1 MCPAGS
7 GLPPV
12 LPSLLS
18 HPALCPGSRAETDR
32 ITVVPCPVAS
42 DWVGQWETQARD
54 GGGQE
59 RGLGVLT
66 PWLPPEGQA
75 SAQASLSMSPY
86 GLSFEQTLTEPP
98 SPSPLCPSG
107 VRALPHVPQTC
118 PP

>member
-1 MCPAGS
+1 MCPAGA

-18 HPALCPGSRAETDR
+18 HPALCPGGLAETDH

-42 DWVGQWETQARD
+42 DWVGQCETQAGD

-66 PWLPPEGQA
+66 PCPLLLRGRH
-75 SAQASLSMSPY
+75 L
-86 GLSFEQTLTEPP
+86 LRHP
-98 SPSPLCPSG
+98 SPCLHMAFPLSRP
-107 VRALPHVPQTC
+107 
-118 PP
+118 

>member
-1 MCPAGS
+1 MCPAGA

-18 HPALCPGSRAETDR
+18 HPALCPGSLAETDH

-42 DWVGQWETQARD
+42 DWVGQCETQAGD

-86 GLSFEQTLTEPP
+86 GLSSEQTLTEQT
-98 SPSPLCPSG
+98 
-107 VRALPHVPQTC
+107 LPFPFM
-118 PP
+118 P